1 MPSSSEYQ
9 IYAHEC
15 LRWADNADNDE
26 DRRAFLEMAKV
37 WTQLALHGDE
47 AEPISRRRNSIAVLA
62 KLPELVKRPS
72 ISPEWCAV
80 C

>member
-9 IYAHEC
+9 IYVDEC

-26 DRRAFLEMAKV
+26 DRRAFPEMAKV

-47 AEPISRRRNSIAVLA
+47 AEPISEAA
-62 KLPELVKRPS
+62 E
-72 ISPEWCAV
+72 
-80 C
+80 